1 MPAQE
6 SVRADQEL
14 EAAHFLELQVVEQTC
29 EQEPVVVGERVLG
42 CLALQD
48 RELVSQH
55 QDLDRL
61 LALTHRRQVY
71 QGDRVR
77 DGEVDQA
84 Q

>member
-1 MPAQE
+1 MEVAQ
-6 SVRADQEL
+6 
-14 EAAHFLELQVVEQTC
+14 FLELRVVERTRV
-29 EQEPVVVGERVLG
+29 QEPVVVGERVLG

-48 RELVSQH
+48 RESVSQH

-61 LALTHRRQVY
+61 LALTQRQQVN